1 MRILASNVQL
11 SAAHVFE
18 ATQKTT
24 EQVQVRFRPA
34 GHEHHHRHHGHH
46 DGDRYVRGSDPIAQL
61 TKLLD
66 RLLSKRDDAAASG
79 EDQFT
84 SIEERIAAVVK
95 RIDERLAAA
104 NTGQSPAG
112 GGQSGAPPSAN
123 GQPAASPAAGDGSAE
138 PPAAGQPAAEG
149 AVRFRVDYRY
159 RSTYREAEALSFR
172 ASGSVVTDD
181 GRRIDFSQALDLARA
196 YARTETI
203 SLRLKGTVG
212 ADSATAETAAGL
224 AVTARNA
231 ALGAGGAEATQT
243 QDAAPA
249 AEPATQQALSL
260 GGSVLG
266 IDLDGDGTIDPNSE
280 LLGGSGNGF
289 AELAQ
294 FDEDGNGFI
303 DEGDSVFS
311 RLALV
316 DQTGDGLA
324 AESLASRGVGAI
336 YTGSVAT
343 PYTVTDAA
351 NQPLAQLARSGIYL
365 NEDGTTGIAQQ
376 VNVLV

>member
-24 EQVQVRFRPA
+24 EQVQVRFRPV
-34 GHEHHHRHHGHH
+34 GHEHRHGHHGHH
-46 DGDRYVRGSDPIAQL
+46 GGDRYLRGSDPIAQL

-66 RLLSKRDDAAASG
+66 RLLSKRDDTEGSG
-79 EDQFT
+79 ADRPT

-95 RIDERLAAA
+95 RIDERLASAA
-104 NTGQSPAG
+104 NPTT
-112 GGQSGAPPSAN
+112 
-123 GQPAASPAAGDGSAE
+123 
-138 PPAAGQPAAEG
+138 AGQTAATPAAEG
-149 AVRFRVDYRY
+149 GAAGTPPAGQSSSDGSVRFRVDYRY

-212 ADSATAETAAGL
+212 ADSATAGTAAGL

-231 ALGAGGAEATQT
+231 AQGTGGAEAGQV
-243 QDAAPA
+243 QDAAGPA

-316 DQTGDGLA
+316 DQTGNGLA